1 MIFQEDRD
9 AADLVSKLP
18 DFICKFTE
26 VERIFFE
33 SKRPTMM
40 ASSTQGF
47 EKALIAVYTSIL
59 KCSVGLVHRFEKNTI
74 CKSSALPV
82 IVTVPPSVCHRSST
96 RGCRPDYYP
105 PKSFLL
111 YRRWIVEPKLVR
123 S

>member
-33 SKRPTMM
+33 SRRPTMM

-47 EKALIAVYTSIL
+47 EEALIAVYRGIL
-59 KCSVGLVHRFEKNTI
+59 KCSVDLVHRFEKNTI

-82 IVTVPPSVCHRSST
+82 VVTVPSCLPPILCTGLSEGLLPFDELST
-96 RGCRPDYYP
+96 
-105 PKSFLL
+105 L
-111 YRRWIVEPKLVR
+111 
-123 S
+123 